1 MEVSRGNLGYLEKRD
16 SEVGCRTE
24 KDLRDEIWRME
35 MSTVEFLV
43 VVGSSMYPPISPF
56 QRRLDLFIKVVQK
69 AEGT

>member
-16 SEVGCRTE
+16 GEVGCRTE

-43 VVGSSMYPPISPF
+43 VVGSSMYPPIS